1 MGAGGAQSTIR
12 TIVASNNVFVLHGS
26 KGQKIWKLLRV
37 IQNSKTKMHL
47 ICWLYHA
54 SLVGC
59 LIKLCFRDKIIL
71 SLNIRNGY
79 ANPKDIKFS
88 TRFIV
93 SLVSILSAGIE
104 CRVNFCSEQS
114 ITEHNCKG
122 LFKKSNNNVVYNGI
136 EQPSRIYTK
145 NDFIVCIVARYE
157 PQKNYKLVKETL
169 PWFHKHQ
176 VALHILTD
184 KKEELSK
191 FLNFHDSD
199 FLKVYDNSEISALE
213 IMEIS
218 THHMLLSSSEGFANV
233 NLEALSRGCSL
244 ICTNVGD
251 SKIFPNE
258 WCTIV
263 PSNASEILKNLNY
276 IREKYD
282 KKSFNDELEK
292 KKSYMISNF
301 PLKNECDYV

>member
-1 MGAGGAQSTIR
+1 
-12 TIVASNNVFVLHGS
+12 
-26 KGQKIWKLLRV
+26 
-37 IQNSKTKMHL
+37 
-47 ICWLYHA
+47 
-54 SLVGC
+54 
-59 LIKLCFRDKIIL
+59 
-71 SLNIRNGY
+71 
-79 ANPKDIKFS
+79 
-88 TRFIV
+88 
-93 SLVSILSAGIE
+93 
-104 CRVNFCSEQS
+104 
-114 ITEHNCKG
+114 
-122 LFKKSNNNVVYNGI
+122 
-136 EQPSRIYTK
+136 
-145 NDFIVCIVARYE
+145 
-157 PQKNYKLVKETL
+157 
-169 PWFHKHQ
+169 
-176 VALHILTD
+176 
-184 KKEELSK
+184 
-191 FLNFHDSD
+191 
-199 FLKVYDNSEISALE
+199 
-213 IMEIS
+213 MEIS